1 MLMGQLLLGLING
14 SFYAMLS
21 LGLAVIFGLLNIIN
35 FTHGALYMMGA
46 FAAWLML
53 TYLGIGY
60 WPALILA
67 PLIVGA
73 FGMVLERTIIRRVYK
88 LEHLYGLLLTL
99 GLATVIEGLFLN
111 YFSALGKPYGIPSQL
126 RGAWQ
131 LGFMV
136 LPVYRGWVIL
146 ASAAV
151 CLTTWLVI
159 ERTKIGSY
167 LRAATENPSLV
178 QAFGVNV
185 PRMVTVTFGFGAA
198 LAGLA
203 GVLAAPIY
211 QVNALMGTNLI
222 IVVFAV
228 VVIGGMGSIVG
239 SIASGFALGLLE
251 GLTKTFFPQ
260 ASNLVIFVIMAVVLL
275 VKPAGLFGSAPS
287 LVSQA
292 ATLDPAIRPVASG
305 KPKDYALVFWGM
317 TAALLV
323 APFFFYPSFL
333 IKALCFS
340 LFALA
345 LNLLIGF
352 LGLGSFGHAM
362 FLGTAGYITG
372 HVAKVWGWTPE
383 MSILA
388 GTLAATALGV
398 VVGLLSVKRQKIYF
412 AMITLALGEL
422 VYFFF
427 LEAPFSGGEDGL
439 SSVPRGRLFGLL
451 DIDNDR
457 AFYYVVLAL
466 FLAGFLLV
474 FRTVHS
480 PFGQVL
486 KAIRENEPRAVS
498 LGYNTD
504 RVKLLAFV
512 LSAAIAGLA
521 GSLKVLAFH
530 IASLPDVYHSTSGDV
545 ILMVLVGGAGTI
557 FGPVVGAFTVVGM
570 QYYFASWGSW
580 VNVIQGTVFVVCVLA
595 LRQGIVGQLMRLTGR
610 PL

>member
-46 FAAWLML
+46 FAAWLLL

-60 WPALILA
+60 WPALILS
-67 PLIVGA
+67 PLLIGA
-73 FGMVLERTIIRRVYK
+73 FGIVLERTIIRRVYR

-111 YFSALGKPYGIPSQL
+111 YFSALAKPYDIPSQL
-126 RGAWQ
+126 EGAWN

-146 ASAAV
+146 ASVVV
-151 CLTTWLVI
+151 CVSTWLVI
-159 ERTKIGSY
+159 ERTKVGSY

-185 PRMVTVTFGFGAA
+185 PRMVTLTFGFGAA

-228 VVIGGMGSIVG
+228 VVIGGMGSIIG
-239 SIASGFALGLLE
+239 SIVSGFALGLLE
-251 GLTKTFFPQ
+251 GLTKTFYPQ

-275 VKPAGLFGSAPS
+275 VRPAGLFGTAPS
-287 LVSQA
+287 LVGQTTA
-292 ATLDPAIRPVASG
+292 LDTAIRPVASG
-305 KPKDYALVFWGM
+305 RSRDYVLVFWLM

-323 APFFFYPSFL
+323 APFVFYPSFL
-333 IKALCFS
+333 MKALCFS

-372 HVAKVWGWTPE
+372 YVAKSWGWTPE
-383 MSILA
+383 VSIIA
-388 GTLAATALGV
+388 GTLASTVLGLI
-398 VVGLLSVKRQKIYF
+398 VGLLSVKRQKIYF

-427 LEAPFSGGEDGL
+427 VQAPFSGGEDGL
-439 SSVPRGRLFGLL
+439 QSVPRGKLFGLISL
-451 DIDNDR
+451 ENDTTL
-457 AFYYVVLAL
+457 YYVVLAC
-466 FLAGFLLV
+466 FLAGFLLI

-486 KAIRENEPRAVS
+486 KAIRENEPRAIS

-512 LSAAIAGLA
+512 LSAAVAGLA
-521 GSLKVLAFH
+521 GSLKVLVFQ

-557 FGPVVGAFTVVGM
+557 FGPVVGAFTVIGM

-580 VNVIQGTVFVVCVLA
+580 VNVIQGAVFVACVLA
-595 LRQGIVGQLMRLTGR
+595 LRQGIVGQVTRFTGK

>member
-14 SFYAMLS
+14 AFYAMMS

-60 WPALILA
+60 WPALIIA
-67 PLIVGA
+67 PLLVGA
-73 FGMVLERTIIRRVYK
+73 FGVVLERVIIRRVYK

-111 YFSALGKPYGIPSQL
+111 YFSALGKPYNIPSQL
-126 RGAWQ
+126 LGAWQ

-136 LPVYRGWVIL
+136 LPIYRGWVIL
-146 ASAAV
+146 ASAVV
-151 CLTTWLVI
+151 CLTTWVVI

-185 PRMVTVTFGFGAA
+185 PRMVTLTFGFGAA

-211 QVNALMGTNLI
+211 QVNALMGTNVI

-228 VVIGGMGSIVG
+228 VVIGGMGSIIG
-239 SIASGFALGLLE
+239 SIVSGFTLGLLE

-275 VKPAGLFGSAPS
+275 VKPAGLFGTAPS
-287 LVSQA
+287 LISQA
-292 ATLDPAIRPVASG
+292 AAVDPAIRPVASG
-305 KPKDYALVFWGM
+305 RPKDYALIFWAM
-317 TAALLV
+317 TAALIV
-323 APFFFYPSFL
+323 APFVFYPSFL
-333 IKALCFS
+333 MKALCFA

-372 HVAKVWGWTPE
+372 YAAKAWGWTPE
-383 MSILA
+383 LAVLA
-388 GTLAATALGV
+388 GTLASTALGV

-427 LEAPFSGGEDGL
+427 LEVPFSGGEDGL
-439 SSVPRGRLFGLL
+439 SGVPRGRLFGL
-451 DIDNDR
+451 IDLENDKV
-457 AFYYVVLAL
+457 FYYVVLAL
-466 FLAGFLLV
+466 FLAGFVLV

-498 LGYNTD
+498 LGYDTD

-521 GSLKVLAFH
+521 GSLKVLTFN

-580 VNVIQGTVFVVCVLA
+580 VNVIQGAVFVGCVLA
-595 LRQGIVGQLMRLTGR
+595 MRQGIVGQITRLTGR